1 MPRCGTATGGLSHVR
16 KVGKTAGALLTAP
29 APGSSATRNR
39 DGRAAGLVLF
49 LFLVTCMNARSQSEK
64 EKKTDEV
71 FHDEFS
77 TSRVQQSAAAKARRF
92 LLGTRTARR
101 PPPSIF

>member
-1 MPRCGTATGGLSHVR
+1 
-16 KVGKTAGALLTAP
+16 
-29 APGSSATRNR
+29 
-39 DGRAAGLVLF
+39 
-49 LFLVTCMNARSQSEK
+49 MNARSQSEK